1 MNQERFEEIVTTV
14 VGWFN
19 EASEQARQAF
29 KNCAED
35 KLISYHHS
43 LGQDIRNE
51 FGLWTVKWEP
61 KIVEGVDMSEEHPDA
76 ISQKIIVEV
85 WRRVQ

>member
-19 EASEQARQAF
+19 EASEQARISF
-29 KNCAED
+29 KDTPED
-35 KLISYHHS
+35 KLIRYHHS

-51 FGLWTVKWEP
+51 FGLWSDKWEP
-61 KIVEGVDMSEEHPDA
+61 KIVEGVDMSEDHPDA

>member
-1 MNQERFEEIVTTV
+1 MNQERFEEIVTTI

-19 EASEQARQAF
+19 EACSEAKLSF
-29 KNCAED
+29 KNCPED
-35 KLISYHHS
+35 KLIRYHHS
-43 LGQDIRNE
+43 IGQDIRNE
-51 FGLWTVKWEP
+51 FKLWSVKWEP
-61 KIVEGVDMSEEHPDA
+61 KIVEGFDMSEDHPDA